1 MSRETEKIPGAV
13 AAVDGN
19 DSSINENVKYKR
31 FQLDKTPKL
40 VKYKQID
47 LNNIFF
53 YFTISTK

>member
-13 AAVDGN
+13 AAVDVIEL
-19 DSSINENVKYKR
+19 SINENVKFKR
-31 FQLDKTPKL
+31 FQLDETPKL

-47 LNNIFF
+47 LNNFFF